1 MARQVETLRS
11 AMPTPVETRD
21 NIKVAAYCRVSND
34 KLEDSLEVQKAYFE
48 KKIKDNPRWTL
59 VEVYHDDGISGT
71 TIDQRPDFNRLLED
85 CRKKKVDFILVKELS
100 RFTRNMRDALNI
112 FDELAS
118 LNIFVKFEAD
128 NLCTQNSRDMD
139 YLRRCAEQAEYEV
152 RRTSSR
158 VIFSQTFKVENGIE
172 FGHGMLGYIP
182 VNGKMQIVDNEE
194 EVEIVKYIFTEYA
207 NGKGSDT
214 ICKELKKKYPDFRP
228 EYTKGTKLRHTWSS
242 AKIRRI
248 LQNEKYVGDFIF
260 RKSYVS
266 DTMTHKQIKND
277 IYKEDNK
284 RHNHDQIYVKDNH
297 PAIIDR
303 DTWDTVQERFK
314 LYNEAKL
321 TEKKIRH
328 SNRYWSSGKVYC
340 DKCKGH
346 FVSTNK
352 KTKSGYH
359 QRWRCYTN
367 SRFGKDECSSVSI
380 STNVLNAVMWQTINQ
395 INLNKDKIK
404 AEIEK
409 EISKIKN
416 SDINKIGTQI
426 KKLEAELDSENNKFN
441 YYNTELATLNSK
453 KASISD
459 EYEVRL
465 INARIANYNKN
476 LESTFAVIQELE
488 KKIISL
494 KEQDNEKALIE
505 EQEAF
510 KKMLDEFFAIDPNAD
525 NSILYASLCDKII
538 VNTDLNQIE
547 VFLNNFPNSFTYKYA
562 TKGALDNY
570 EVLLEE
576 VIKE

>member
-1 MARQVETLRS
+1 MSRQIETRRS
-11 AMPTPVETRD
+11 VMPTPVESKN

-71 TIDQRPDFNRLLED
+71 TIERRPNFNRLLND
-85 CRKKKVDFILVKELS
+85 CRNGKIDFILAKELS

-112 FDELAS
+112 FEELAS

-158 VIFSQTFKVENGIE
+158 VIFSQTFKVENGVE

-182 VNGKMQIVDNEE
+182 KDGKMQIVDSEE

-214 ICKELKKKYPDFRP
+214 ICKELKKKYPDFQP

-248 LQNEKYVGDFIF
+248 LKNEKYVGDFIF

-266 DTMTHKQIKND
+266 DTMTHKQVLND
-277 IYKEDNK
+277 LTKEDNK
-284 RHNHDQIYVKDNH
+284 RHNHDQIYVKNNH

-303 DTWDTVQERFK
+303 DTWDKVQLRFEDFNNS
-314 LYNEAKL
+314 LPN
-321 TEKKIRH
+321 EKKTRH
-328 SNRYWSSGKVYC
+328 SNRYWASGKVIC

-352 KTKSGYH
+352 KIKNGYH

-367 SRFGKDECSSVSI
+367 SRYGKNTCDSLSVSM
-380 STNVLNAVMWQTINQ
+380 NVLNAVMWQTITN
-395 INLNKDKIK
+395 INLNKENIKSEIEQEILKIK
-404 AEIEK
+404 
-409 EISKIKN
+409 S
-416 SDINKIGTQI
+416 SDTNKVGKKL
-426 KKLEAELDSENNKFN
+426 KKLEAD
-441 YYNTELATLNSK
+441 LATTQHKFSAYNAECAELKAQLRKTDNDFEKDLVNSQI
-453 KASISD
+453 ASIKDHVATSYLTIKKLQ
-459 EYEVRL
+459 EEIEQLTSQNNEATL
-465 INARIANYNKN
+465 IA
-476 LESTFAVIQELE
+476 
-488 KKIISL
+488 
-494 KEQDNEKALIE
+494 
-505 EQEAF
+505 EQEAI
-510 KKMLDEFFAIDPNAD
+510 KQMLDEFFEIDCNAD
-525 NSILYASLCDKII
+525 NSVLYSNLCKKII
-538 VNTDLNQIE
+538 VNTDTKTISVELH
-547 VFLNNFPNSFTYKYA
+547 NFPHPFKYKYS
-562 TKGALDNY
+562 TSGALDEFTVNLTD
-570 EVLLEE
+570 V
-576 VIKE
+576 

>member
-1 MARQVETLRS
+1 MERKIEIIQS
-11 AMPTPVETRD
+11 ATPTPVETRD

-48 KKIKDNPRWTL
+48 KKIRDNPKWSL
-59 VEVYHDDGISGT
+59 VEVYYDEGISGT
-71 TIDQRPDFNRLLED
+71 TIEQRPNFNRLLED

-214 ICKELKKKYPDFRP
+214 ICKELKAKYPNFKP

-248 LQNEKYVGDFIF
+248 LKNEKYVGDFIF

-266 DTMTHKQIKND
+266 DTMTHKQIIND
-277 IYKEDNK
+277 LTKEDNK

-303 DTWDTVQERFK
+303 DTWEKVQKRFDTFTKKIPE
-314 LYNEAKL
+314 
-321 TEKKIRH
+321 EKKSRH
-328 SNRYWSSGKVYC
+328 SNRYWSSGKVLC
-340 DKCKGH
+340 GKCHGH

-367 SRFGKDECSSVSI
+367 SRYGKDECSSVSI

-395 INLNKDKIK
+395 INLNKERIK
-404 AEIEK
+404 AEIEN

-416 SDINKIGTQI
+416 SDVNKVSAQI
-426 KKLEAELDSENNKFN
+426 KKLEAELDTENNNFN
-441 YYNTELATLNSK
+441 YFNTELATLNAK
-453 KASISD
+453 KAFIPD

-465 INARIANYNKN
+465 INARIANYSKN
-476 LESTFAVIQELE
+476 LENTFASIQELE
-488 KKIISL
+488 KKIAIL
-494 KEQDNEKALIE
+494 KEHDNEKALIK

-510 KKMLDEFFAIDPNAD
+510 KKMLDEFFEIDPNAD
-525 NSILYASLCDKII
+525 NSILYGSLCDKII

-547 VFLNNFPNSFTYKYA
+547 VFLNNFPRSFTYRYA

-570 EVLLEE
+570 EVILEE
-576 VIKE
+576 VVKE

>member
-1 MARQVETLRS
+1 MERKIEIIQS
-11 AMPTPVETRD
+11 ATPTPVETRD

-48 KKIKDNPRWTL
+48 KKIRDNPKWSL
-59 VEVYHDDGISGT
+59 VEVYYDEGISGT
-71 TIDQRPDFNRLLED
+71 TIEQRPNFNRLLED

-214 ICKELKKKYPDFRP
+214 ICKELKAKYPNFKP

-248 LQNEKYVGDFIF
+248 LKNEKYVGDFIF

-266 DTMTHKQIKND
+266 DTMTHKQIIND
-277 IYKEDNK
+277 LTKEDNK
-284 RHNHDQIYVKDNH
+284 RHNHDKIHLKKNH
-297 PAIIDR
+297 QAIIDR
-303 DTWDTVQERFK
+303 ETWDKVQTRFADFNNN
-314 LYNEAKL
+314 LPNAK
-321 TEKKIRH
+321 KSRH
-328 SNRYWSSGKVYC
+328 SNRYWSSGKILC
-340 DKCKGH
+340 AKCSGH

-352 KTKSGYH
+352 KTKNGYH

-367 SRFGKDECSSVSI
+367 SRYGKDECSSVSI
-380 STNVLNAVMWQTINQ
+380 SANVLNAVMWQTINQ
-395 INLNKDKIK
+395 INLNKERIK

-416 SDINKIGTQI
+416 SDVNKLSAQI
-426 KKLEAELDSENNKFN
+426 KKLESELNTENNNFN
-441 YYNTELATLNSK
+441 YFNTELATLNSK
-453 KASISD
+453 KAFISD
-459 EYEVRL
+459 DYEARL
-465 INARIANYNKN
+465 INARIANYSKN
-476 LESTFAVIQELE
+476 LENTFASIQELE
-488 KKIISL
+488 KKIAAL

-510 KKMLDEFFAIDPNAD
+510 KKMLDEFFEIDPNAD
-525 NSILYASLCDKII
+525 NSILYGSLCDKII
-538 VNTDLNQIE
+538 VNTDINEIE
-547 VFLNNFPNSFTYKYA
+547 VFLNNFPHSFTYRYA

-570 EVLLEE
+570 EVSLEE

>member
-11 AMPTPVETRD
+11 VMPTPVETKS
-21 NIKVAAYCRVSND
+21 NINVAAYCRVSNE
-34 KLEDSLEVQKAYFE
+34 KLEDSLEVQKSYFE
-48 KKIKDNPRWTL
+48 KKINENPNWTFAGI
-59 VEVYHDDGISGT
+59 YFDDGISGT
-71 TIDQRPDFNRLLED
+71 TISQRPGFKSLMQD
-85 CRKKKVDFILVKELS
+85 CRAKKIDFILVKELS
-100 RFTRNMRDALNI
+100 RFTRNMRDALNV

-118 LNIFVKFEAD
+118 LNVYVKFEAD
-128 NLCTQNSRDMD
+128 NLCTQNARDMD

-182 VNGKMQIVDNEE
+182 VNGKMQIVDNKE

-214 ICKELKKKYPDFRP
+214 ICKELKAKYPNFKP

-248 LQNEKYVGDFIF
+248 LKNERYVGDFIF

-266 DTMTHKQIKND
+266 DIMTHKQVKND
-277 IYKEDNK
+277 LTVEDNK
-284 RHNHDQIYVKDNH
+284 RQNHDQIYVKDNH

-303 DTWDTVQERFK
+303 DTWEKVQKRFNTFTK
-314 LYNEAKL
+314 KIPE
-321 TEKKIRH
+321 EKKSRH
-328 SNRYWSSGKVYC
+328 SNRYWSSGKVLC
-340 DKCKGH
+340 GKCHGH

-352 KTKSGYH
+352 KTKNGYH

-367 SRFGKDECSSVSI
+367 SRYGKDECSSVSI

-395 INLNKDKIK
+395 INLNKERIK
-404 AEIEK
+404 AEIEN

-416 SDINKIGTQI
+416 SDVNKLSTQI
-426 KKLEAELDSENNKFN
+426 KKLESELNTENNNFN
-441 YYNTELATLNSK
+441 YFNTELATLNSK
-453 KASISD
+453 KAFISD
-459 EYEVRL
+459 DYEVRL
-465 INARIANYNKN
+465 INARIANYSKN
-476 LESTFAVIQELE
+476 LENTFASIQELE
-488 KKIISL
+488 KKIAAL
-494 KEQDNEKALIE
+494 KEQDNEKVLIE

-510 KKMLDEFFAIDPNAD
+510 KKMLDKFFEIDPNAD
-525 NSILYASLCDKII
+525 NSILYGSLCDKII
-538 VNTDLNQIE
+538 VNTDINEIE
-547 VFLNNFPNSFTYKYA
+547 VFLNNFPHSFTYRYA

-570 EVLLEE
+570 KVSLKE
-576 VIKE
+576 VIK

>member
-1 MARQVETLRS
+1 MERKIEIIQS
-11 AMPTPVETRD
+11 ATPTPVETRD

-48 KKIKDNPRWTL
+48 KKIRDNPKWSL
-59 VEVYHDDGISGT
+59 VEVYYDEGISGT
-71 TIDQRPDFNRLLED
+71 TIEQRPNFNRLLED

-214 ICKELKKKYPDFRP
+214 ICKELKAKYPNFKP

-248 LQNEKYVGDFIF
+248 LKNEKYVGDFIF

-277 IYKEDNK
+277 TTVEDNK
-284 RHNHDQIYVKDNH
+284 RHNHDKIRVPNNH

-303 DTWDTVQERFK
+303 DTWEKVQKRFDTFTKRIPE
-314 LYNEAKL
+314 
-321 TEKKIRH
+321 EKKSRH
-328 SNRYWSSGKVYC
+328 SNRYWSSGKVLC
-340 DKCKGH
+340 GKCHGH

-367 SRFGKDECSSVSI
+367 SRYGKNECSSVSI

-395 INLNKDKIK
+395 INLNKERIK

-416 SDINKIGTQI
+416 SDINKVSTQI
-426 KKLEAELDSENNKFN
+426 KKLEAELDTENNNFN
-441 YYNTELATLNSK
+441 YFNTELATLNAK
-453 KASISD
+453 KAFISD
-459 EYEVRL
+459 EYEARL
-465 INARIANYNKN
+465 INARIANYSKN
-476 LESTFAVIQELE
+476 LESTFNTIQELE
-488 KKIISL
+488 KKITSL
-494 KEQDNEKALIE
+494 KEQNNEKALIE

-510 KKMLDEFFAIDPNAD
+510 KKMLDDFFEIDPNAD
-525 NSILYASLCDKII
+525 NNILYGSLCDKII

-547 VFLNNFPNSFTYKYA
+547 VFLNNFPRSFTYKYA